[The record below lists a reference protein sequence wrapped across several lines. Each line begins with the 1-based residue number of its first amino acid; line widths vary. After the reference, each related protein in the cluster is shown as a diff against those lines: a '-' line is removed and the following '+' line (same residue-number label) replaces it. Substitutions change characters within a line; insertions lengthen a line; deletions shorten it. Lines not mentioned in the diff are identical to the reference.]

1 MVHNHKLTTDVQ
13 SNMFERNRSLP
24 QRCQVAGNASCNA
37 ARLFSAPRRR
47 SSPLLQQLLW
57 PRSRNEKPQSRMKKK
72 YGQLKFKKID
82 FKHKG
87 FPKKR
92 QDDTRHTVTYHTKLR
107 LDDAAGSPAPE
118 SLQSVVFGVS
128 CLMRCFPRCFPR
140 STRRWSWR
148 SRRPVVAQLADAKGP
163 SCFRRWR
170 CVLIRSIS
178 NLYRQYVE
186 CFEAIELQTT
196 PGDVMKC
203 VSFFNSRLEIYC

>member
-1 MVHNHKLTTDVQ
+1 
-13 SNMFERNRSLP
+13 MFERNRSLP

-57 PRSRNEKPQSRMKKK
+57 PRSRNEKPQSQVKKK
-72 YGQLKFKKID
+72 MRAIEIQKNYIQIID

-87 FPKKR
+87 FPKRDKTI
-92 QDDTRHTVTYHTKLR
+92 QDITKLR
-107 LDDAAGSPAPE
+107 LDDAARSPAPE

-128 CLMRCFPRCFPR
+128 CLMRCFPWCFPR

-170 CVLIRSIS
+170 CVLNNIKS
-178 NLYRQYVE
+178 L
-186 CFEAIELQTT
+186 
-196 PGDVMKC
+196 
-203 VSFFNSRLEIYC
+203 